1 MRRIVFL
8 MAALAVAAAAHAQ
21 QFKWV
26 DKNGKV
32 QYGDTPPPGAKVT
45 PLKAPAAPPA
55 PPTLPAAAAAKD
67 SATKGPQKALTPE
80 EAFRKRQEDQ
90 KKAAEKS
97 AAADKEATEKK
108 QNCERAQAQLRDLE
122 SGMRI
127 ARSNEKGE
135 RVFIDDGQRAREAE
149 DARKSVAEWC
159 N

>member
-1 MRRIVFL
+1 MYRIVL
-8 MAALAVAAAAHAQ
+8 LVAALAFGAAAHAQ

-26 DKNGKV
+26 DKNGRV
-32 QYGDTPPPGAKVT
+32 QYGDVPPPGVKAT
-45 PLKAPAAPPA
+45 PLKGPAAA
-55 PPTLPAAAAAKD
+55 PSRPAAAATKDAAAKG
-67 SATKGPQKALTPE
+67 AEKALTPE

-90 KKAAEKS
+90 RKAAEK
-97 AAADKEATEKK
+97 AAAAEQEKVAKK
-108 QNCERAQAQLRDLE
+108 QNCDRAQAQLRDLE

-135 RVFIDDGQRAREAE
+135 RIFLDDAQRARETE